1 MKRRWKIVH
10 GSAALVAVVLALTLS
25 FAGRPALGQAPGVT
39 LYISGDT
46 NIQEMFE
53 KQLLPMFQ
61 KDTGMKTKMV
71 FLEHG
76 QGAAAILAKIIAAKR
91 TNNMTDVDLYETQPT
106 FIAEGAREGIW
117 TKPTKDNL
125 TNIAKVDLQ
134 RPEVLVSGGF
144 GIPYRGSSV
153 VLAYNTKY
161 VKEPPKTY
169 DQILEWIKKNPGKF
183 TYCDPQTCGSGAAM
197 LYTAIYK
204 FVKPDDYS
212 GLTYDAAKLAAWEPA
227 LQLLRSLKPAI
238 YNQGFYPNG
247 NVAVLQ
253 LLGRENIWMA
263 PVWSDQGVSQRDQG
277 LIPKTI
283 QFTQVT
289 PAFTG
294 GDSAMAVPV
303 HAEHQAAGLQFLNW
317 LLTSKPQTVVVNTL
331 AGYPGIEW
339 KYMPKDVRDKFAGIA
354 GNFSPLPN
362 AKYQA
367 DAKRLWQE
375 KVAGSAQ

>member
-1 MKRRWKIVH
+1 MRRRWKIVH
-10 GSAALVAVVLALTLS
+10 GTAALVAVVFALTLS
-25 FAGRPALGQAPGVT
+25 FSGRPAQGQTAGVI

-53 KQLLPMFQ
+53 KQLLPMFE

-76 QGAAAILAKIIAAKR
+76 QGAAGIMAKLIAAKR

-106 FIAEGAREGIW
+106 FIAQGAQDGIW
-117 TKPTKDNL
+117 IKPTKDNL
-125 TNIAKVDLQ
+125 PNIAKVDLQ
-134 RPEVLVSGGF
+134 RPEVLVSAGY

-161 VKEPPKTY
+161 VKQPPKTY
-169 DQILEWIKKNPGKF
+169 DEILAWIKKNPGKF

-212 GLTYDAAKLAAWEPA
+212 GLAYDPAKEAAWEPA

-283 QFTQVT
+283 QFTQVS
-289 PAFTG
+289 PAFVG
-294 GDSAMAVPV
+294 GDSAMAIPV

-354 GNFSPLPN
+354 GNFNPFPN

>member
-1 MKRRWKIVH
+1 MKRFRMMVGWTALLAAV
-10 GSAALVAVVLALTLS
+10 ALVVSLA
-25 FAGRPALGQAPGVT
+25 GQPARGQAPGVI

-53 KQLLPMFQ
+53 KKLLPMYE
-61 KDTGMKTKMV
+61 KDTGMRTKMV

-76 QGAAAILAKIIAAKR
+76 QGAAGILAKILAAKR
-91 TNNMTDVDLYETQPT
+91 ANTTTDVDLYETQPT
-106 FIAEGAREGIW
+106 FIAQGAQDNIW
-117 TKPTKDNL
+117 TKLTKDNL

-134 RPEVLVSGGF
+134 RPEVQVSAGF

-169 DQILEWIKKNPGKF
+169 DQLLAWIKKNPRKF

-204 FVKPDDYS
+204 FVKPEDYS
-212 GLTYDAAKLAAWEPA
+212 QLAFDASKEAAWEPA

-283 QFTQVT
+283 QFTQIT

-294 GDSAMAVPV
+294 GDSAMAIPA

-317 LLTSKPQTVVVNTL
+317 LLTTKPQTVVVNTL
-331 AGYPGIEW
+331 AGYPGIDW
-339 KYMPKDVRDKFAGIA
+339 KYMPKDVRDKFVGIA
-354 GNFSPLPN
+354 ANFSPLPN
-362 AKYQA
+362 ARYQA
-367 DAKRLWQE
+367 DATRLWQE

>member
-1 MKRRWKIVH
+1 MKRFRVMVGWTTLLTAV
-10 GSAALVAVVLALTLS
+10 ALVVSLA
-25 FAGRPALGQAPGVT
+25 GQPARGQTPGVI

-46 NIQEMFE
+46 NIQQMFE
-53 KQLLPMFQ
+53 KQLLPMFE
-61 KDTGMKTKMV
+61 KDTGMRTKMV

-76 QGAAAILAKIIAAKR
+76 QAREAIMAKIIAAKR
-91 TNNMTDVDLYETQPT
+91 ANSLTDVDLFETQPT
-106 FIAEGAREGIW
+106 DIARGAQDNLW

-134 RPEVLVSGGF
+134 RPEVLVSAGF

-169 DQILEWIKKNPGKF
+169 DQLLEWIKKNPGKF

-204 FVKPDDYS
+204 FVKAEDYS
-212 GLTYDAAKLAAWEPA
+212 TLAFDASKEGAWEPA

-283 QFTQVT
+283 QFTQIT

-317 LLTSKPQTVVVNTL
+317 LLTTKPQTVVVNTL

-362 AKYQA
+362 ARYQA